1 MNRDRFEGGVRN
13 LRGRAKTAM
22 GAVGGDAGR
31 QLDGAVDQAA
41 GVAQNAYGRA
51 RETARDWRRDGE
63 HFIDEASERGRAIA
77 DEAVSRGRHYRGRAE
92 HHGRHV
98 AKRAEENQGATLAI
112 VAAAAFGLGWL
123 LRSDR

>member
-22 GAVGGDAGR
+22 GAVGGNAGR
-31 QLDGAVDQAA
+31 QVEGAIDQAA
-41 GVAQNAYGRA
+41 GAAQNAYGRA
-51 RETARDWRRDGE
+51 RETAQDWRRDGE
-63 HFIDEASERGRAIA
+63 HLIDEASERGRALA

-92 HHGRHV
+92 HHGRRV
-98 AKRAEENQGATLAI
+98 ARRAEENKASTLAI

>member
-1 MNRDRFEGGVRN
+1 MNRDRLEGGVRN

-31 QLDGAVDQAA
+31 QFEGAIDQAA
-41 GVAQNAYGRA
+41 GAAQHAYGRA

-63 HFIDEASERGRAIA
+63 DLIDEASERGRALA
-77 DEAVSRGRHYRGRAE
+77 DEAVSRGRHYRGQAE
-92 HHGRHV
+92 HHGRRV
-98 AKRAEENQGATLAI
+98 ARRAEENKAATLAI